1 MKKIVMDYKQLL
13 EQERIIRSFL
23 FSSTG
28 DELTRLQLELKQVRD
43 RIDSIRSD
51 RRVEVSFNFGG
62 MS

>member
-1 MKKIVMDYKQLL
+1 MEYKQLL
-13 EQERIIRSFL
+13 EQERRLRCFL

-43 RIDSIRSD
+43 RIDQIRSD